1 MSPLSVSMS
10 TDQSWL
16 GFIFSFIFC
25 HFSLTLS
32 IGVSIYPRHIHPVS
46 GFATRFPFISLDS
59 TLPLLS
65 ITAEYPMFIYG
76 HLDRLGILGRVQFVF
91 PSNDSHRS
99 SHKLYRGHLLPRFY
113 GRFALV
119 PDIILSRRTWRLFV
133 VYISFCL
140 SRRFATLMLFTLLSY
155 HFLLRSHHPIS
166 LQIIFY
172 ETHKKTPQNVRKPHT
187 YLPPCFFLLYPSI
200 LFDQTLSSGIHQVAF
215 TRVSWLS
222 LFSHFYLCF
231 ISLLLV
237 KLPFRRVPPF
247 IIHVASPLLPCS
259 VCR

>member
-91 PSNDSHRS
+91 PSSHRS
-99 SHKLYRGHLLPRFY
+99 SHKFYRGHLLPRFY

-166 LQIIFY
+166 LQIIFTKPTKKHRKMY
-172 ETHKKTPQNVRKPHT
+172 ENPIHT
-187 YLPPCFFLLYPSI
+187 CLRVFFLLYPSI

-237 KLPFRRVPPF
+237 KLLFRRVPPF